1 MRDSHALRQLRGKR
15 LVCSAGVG
23 VKSDMLM
30 HDSCDYN
37 QRYKKNV
44 SKFCVPTSEN
54 LSDTF
59 TKSLSQADADRCY
72 RCTNYHMRK
81 HMSPKNT
88 ESVTNLNELQ
98 TISDASG
105 NSEA

>member
-1 MRDSHALRQLRGKR
+1 
-15 LVCSAGVG
+15 
-23 VKSDMLM
+23 MLM

-72 RCTNYHMRK
+72 RCTNYHMGNVGSGRHRK
-81 HMSPKNT
+81 LENT
-88 ESVTNLNELQ
+88 
-98 TISDASG
+98 
-105 NSEA
+105 